1 MDNKPLIT
9 KELLKKWDAC
19 VDGFKRFNELFP
31 SGASLPEAIEGLV
44 LDGHD
49 SWGKWLFDRCVRHSF
64 YVDFTSRGYMNSGS
78 RNSGDRNSGDW
89 NSGDRNSGDR
99 NSGDRNSGS
108 RNSGDRNSG
117 DWNSGDRNSGDWN
130 SGSSNSGDSNSGDSN
145 SGYRNSGDWNSG
157 DRNSGYFN
165 SKTPDLIFVF
175 NKLTERHAFE
185 SALKPNF
192 LFRIETCYWVNEK
205 DMTDDEKAQ
214 DVNFYVRG
222 GQLRTREYKEAFKKA
237 WDEADKENRMLI
249 TKIPNF
255 DAKIFEE
262 ITGINIFE

>member
-64 YVDFTSRGYMNSGS
+64 YVDFTSRGYM
-78 RNSGDRNSGDW
+78 
-89 NSGDRNSGDR
+89 
-99 NSGDRNSGS
+99 NSGS